1 MVPSLQLL
9 QQRLTELMVKS
20 SVVEGQSKL
29 SMTLGRNVN
38 WGFLRKTISLGSIG
52 QLVEVEHLH
61 AVIKSFRSDV
71 RTSFVHLHITPTASI
86 RQDKTR
92 QDKTRQDKTRQDYTM
107 MQVE

>member
-61 AVIKSFRSDV
+61 AVIKSLRSDV

-86 RQDKTR
+86 R
-92 QDKTRQDKTRQDYTM
+92 
-107 MQVE
+107 